1 MQVAHEAIGKQKT
14 DTAWESIFDSGSI
27 TTNRMPEMVKQS
39 WERSRQRGLSAS
51 DSLILNEI
59 TLAHQRFVEER
70 SRQLICAAIPE
81 MTTLSNALAKTNW
94 MLACIDFEGTVIKSM
109 GNPGQEFEELKLVL
123 STGVK
128 LGESTVGTTG
138 PGCALIEKRPVIVR
152 GNEHFLQEAK
162 NFLCVSVPIFDP
174 RGNLTGVL
182 DASCNY
188 RTEAA
193 PIIEPLIIAG
203 RAVENRMVYELA
215 NATFIRFHHRSD
227 MVGTPLEGILA
238 FSTDGC
244 LLGVNQTARHIL
256 SLDRAPDSPIAFDSL
271 FDTSYHHAIDQLRK
285 SQLRPVSLDS
295 SNGMRFQ
302 ARIGHATDLVP
313 NTLRTARITPSNQPK
328 KEIRNLLQA
337 SSSAPDI
344 VTLDAAVYGI
354 LEKAH
359 RAFARDIPILINGET
374 GTGKEV
380 VARLLHS
387 NGPRSK
393 GPFVAINCSSIP
405 ASLIES
411 ELFGY
416 VEGAFTGGRRGGG
429 IGKLEQAN
437 GGTLFLDEIGDMP
450 MELQVSLLRVLQ
462 ERSFTRLGSTSLIN
476 IETSVICATHRDL
489 TKLLQS
495 NSFREDLYYRING
508 LRVALPALR
517 ERTDVE
523 ILIRHFLRQAT
534 AERETLIFSE
544 RAMLALL
551 RYNWPGNIRQ
561 LNHVIHLA
569 AVLAEDDGT
578 IDLPHLPQE
587 IVEPCG
593 SWGSDFPPKVGNS
606 PRQSPASLEQIECDA
621 IRAAILAN
629 NGNISATA
637 RSLRISRQTLYKKLK
652 QFRLADLAA
661 GTE

>member
-1 MQVAHEAIGKQKT
+1 MQVSDEVIGKQKA
-14 DTAWESIFDSGSI
+14 DTAWESIFDSASI
-27 TTNRMPEMVKQS
+27 TTNRMSEMVKRS

-51 DSLILNEI
+51 DSLIFNEI
-59 TLAHQRFVEER
+59 TLSHKRFVEER
-70 SRQLICAAIPE
+70 SRKLICAATPE
-81 MTTLSNALAKTNW
+81 MTTLSNSLAKTNW

-109 GNPGQEFEELKLVL
+109 GNPRQDFEELKLAL
-123 STGVK
+123 NTGVK

-162 NFLCVSVPIFDP
+162 NFLCVAVPIFDP

-188 RTEAA
+188 QTEAA
-193 PIIEPLIIAG
+193 PIMESLIIAG

-238 FSTDGC
+238 FSNDGC
-244 LLGVNQTARHIL
+244 LLGMNQTARHIL
-256 SLDRAPDSPIAFDSL
+256 SIDCATDSPIAFDSL
-271 FDTSYHHAIDQLRK
+271 FDISFHHAIDQLRK
-285 SQLRPVSLDS
+285 SQQLPIWLDS
-295 SNGMRFQ
+295 FNGMRLHV
-302 ARIGHATDLVP
+302 RIGQGKDLAP
-313 NTLRTARITPSNQPK
+313 DTLRTARIVPGTHLK
-328 KEIRNLLQA
+328 KDIRNPRQPR
-337 SSSAPDI
+337 SSEPDV
-344 VTLDAAVYGI
+344 VTLDPVMYGI

-380 VARLLHS
+380 VARLLHI
-387 NGPRSK
+387 NGPHSK

-476 IETSVICATHRDL
+476 IDTSVICATHRDL
-489 TKLLQS
+489 EKLLKS

-517 ERTDVE
+517 ERNDIK
-523 ILIRHFLRQAT
+523 ILINHFLHQAT
-534 AERETLIFSE
+534 AEREMLTFSDA
-544 RAMLALL
+544 AMLALL
-551 RYNWPGNIRQ
+551 RYYWPGNIRQ
-561 LNHVIHLA
+561 LKHVIHLA

-578 IDLPHLPQE
+578 IDLHHLPQE
-587 IVEPCG
+587 IVEQHG
-593 SWGSDFPPKVGNS
+593 SRSSDFPPKVSNS
-606 PRQSPASLEQIECDA
+606 PRQSLAPMEQIEYDA
-621 IRAAILAN
+621 IRASILAN
-629 NGNISATA
+629 NGNISATG
-637 RSLRISRQTLYKKLK
+637 RSLSISRQTLYRKIK
-652 QFRLADLAA
+652 QFCLTDLAA